1 MSEIQGIDGDEI
13 HGDDLGEELSG
24 DDFGDIDGDVGDMEG
39 DELGA
44 DETSGDDVGLFR
56 RKRRRASQPS
66 NNQAAERQ
74 RAYQRR
80 LVEERE
86 RGRREA
92 MTQLRRSQPQQQQR
106 RTFGGKTV
114 KSTGYTKGR
123 VQSVGFVQ
131 MQMAP
136 GAVADI
142 TTRPQT
148 LFRGT
153 RLVIPS
159 AIAANVVIEDIK
171 VGRNSQFAAS
181 GGQPGEAFKDTAT
194 GDNVSLDTAR
204 PGMDITLKVQN
215 VGATALDFRATLFGD
230 VVE

>member
-1 MSEIQGIDGDEI
+1 MIPETEPDHESSPTAHLLDEI
-13 HGDDLGEELSG
+13 ALYGYRPFS
-24 DDFGDIDGDVGDMEG
+24 
-39 DELGA
+39 DEA
-44 DETSGDDVGLFR
+44 DPRPLPDER
-56 RKRRRASQPS
+56 I
-66 NNQAAERQ
+66 AA
-74 RAYQRR
+74 
-80 LVEERE
+80 
-86 RGRREA
+86 
-92 MTQLRRSQPQQQQR
+92 
-106 RTFGGKTV
+106 
-114 KSTGYTKGR
+114 
-123 VQSVGFVQ
+123 
-131 MQMAP
+131 

-159 AIAANVVIEDIK
+159 AIAPNVVIEDIK

-204 PGMDITLKVQN
+204 PGMDVTLKVQN